1 MGEIATTITIGA
13 RFNGPPTTG
22 NGGYVCGLV
31 ARHVGG
37 AAEVTLWV
45 APPLEHPLSL
55 VRGQPT
61 GDEPTVRLWDG
72 ETLVGEARPTSPAS
86 VDVEP
91 PMIVAPAD
99 AERASRGY
107 RGFVHHA
114 FPTCFVCGPDRP
126 AGDGL
131 GLFPGPVAPNGGSSA
146 KGGPDGNGSSDG
158 DGGPDPSSAQPPV
171 AAAPWTPVAEL
182 ADGDGLVRPEVVWAA
197 LDCPSYF
204 GGVRP
209 GTPAVLGRLAAHLR
223 GPVRA
228 GEPHVVMGW
237 PLGTERRK
245 HYAAAAVT
253 DAGGEVVAVSSAT
266 WIEPREPVSDH

>member
-1 MGEIATTITIGA
+1 MGETATTITIGS

-37 AAEVTLWV
+37 VAEVTLWV
-45 APPLEHPLSL
+45 APPLERPLSL
-55 VRGQPT
+55 VRGEPT
-61 GDEPTVRLWDG
+61 ADEPTVRLWDG
-72 ETLVGEARPTSPAS
+72 ETLVAEARPAS
-86 VDVEP
+86 VDVDP
-91 PMIVAPAD
+91 PMFVSPAE

-114 FPTCFVCGPDRP
+114 FPTCFVCGPDRA

-131 GLFPGPVAPNGGSSA
+131 GLFPGPVAATDGS
-146 KGGPDGNGSSDG
+146 
-158 DGGPDPSSAQPPV
+158 PPV
-171 AAAPWTPVAEL
+171 AAAPWTPAAEL
-182 ADGDGLVRPEVVWAA
+182 VDRDGSVRPEVVWAA

-209 GTPAVLGRLAAHLR
+209 GTPAVLGRLAADLR

-237 PLGTERRK
+237 PLGTQRRK
-245 HYAAAAVT
+245 HYAAAAIT
-253 DAGGEVVAVSSAT
+253 DADGEVLAVSSAT
-266 WIEPREPVSDH
+266 WIEPRNPTADH

>member
-1 MGEIATTITIGA
+1 MGETATTITIGA

-45 APPLEHPLSL
+45 APPLERPLSL
-55 VRGQPT
+55 ARSEPA
-61 GDEPTVRLWDG
+61 GDEQTVRLWDG
-72 ETLVGEARPTSPAS
+72 ETLVAEARPAS
-86 VDVEP
+86 VDVDP
-91 PMIVAPAD
+91 PVLVSPAE

-126 AGDGL
+126 ARDGL
-131 GLFPGPVAPNGGSSA
+131 GLFPGPIGPNGSA
-146 KGGPDGNGSSDG
+146 DG
-158 DGGPDPSSAQPPV
+158 DGGADPSAQPLA
-171 AAAPWTPVAEL
+171 AAAPWTPAAEL
-182 ADGDGLVRPEVVWAA
+182 ADDDGSVRPEVVWAA

-209 GTPAVLGRLAAHLR
+209 GTSAVLGRLAADLR

-253 DAGGEVVAVSSAT
+253 DADGEVVVAVSSAT
-266 WIEPREPVSDH
+266 WIEPRDPASDH

>member
-1 MGEIATTITIGA
+1 MGETATTITIGA

-31 ARHVGG
+31 ARHVGR

-45 APPLEHPLSL
+45 PPPLQRPLTL
-55 VRGQPT
+55 TRDEPT
-61 GDEPTVRLWDG
+61 GDGPAVRLWDG
-72 ETLVGEARPTSPAS
+72 ETLVAEARPTS
-86 VDVEP
+86 VDVDP
-91 PMIVAPAD
+91 PMTVSPAE
-99 AERASRGY
+99 AERASRDY

-131 GLFPGPVAPNGGSSA
+131 GLFPGPIA
-146 KGGPDGNGSSDG
+146 PDGSPDG
-158 DGGPDPSSAQPPV
+158 DGGPDPSATQPPV
-171 AAAPWTPVAEL
+171 AAAPWTPAAEL
-182 ADGDGLVRPEVVWAA
+182 ADGDGSVRPEVVWAA

-209 GTPAVLGRLAAHLR
+209 GTLAVLGRLATQLR

-228 GEPHVVMGW
+228 GEPHVVTGW
-237 PLGTERRK
+237 SQGTDGRK
-245 HYAAAAVT
+245 HYAAAAIT
-253 DAGGEVVAVSSAT
+253 DARGEVEAVSSAV
-266 WIEPREPVSDH
+266 WIEPREPAFDD